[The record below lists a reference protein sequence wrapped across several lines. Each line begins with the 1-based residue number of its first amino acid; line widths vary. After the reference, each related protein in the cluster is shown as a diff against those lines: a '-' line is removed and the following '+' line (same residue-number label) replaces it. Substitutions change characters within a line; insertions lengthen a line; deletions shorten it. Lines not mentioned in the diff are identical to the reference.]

1 LLTAESLLLVARDAR
16 FAAHGVAADLL
27 RWKVAMSAE
36 IISGWRKRKIGGVRA
51 LIFDLD
57 GTLID
62 SKLDLALSVNA
73 ARAHLSLE
81 PLPHEK
87 IYGYVGRGAPM
98 LIRQALGREA
108 GEDDVARALEFFL
121 AYYRQHLLDNTLAYP
136 GVREALDALD
146 GRPMAVLSNKPAG
159 PSQRIL
165 EGLGLAQHFQFIYGG
180 NSFAQKK
187 PDPEGLLAILRDFGV
202 APREAM
208 VVGDSEYDVL
218 TARHAGAWAC
228 GVSYGLGS
236 HQLAHHPPDLL
247 LDNLSELPA
256 CLDGA

>member
-1 LLTAESLLLVARDAR
+1 MQQVWA
-16 FAAHGVAADLL
+16 
-27 RWKVAMSAE
+27 
-36 IISGWRKRKIGGVRA
+36 KRTIGGVRA

-73 ARAHLSLE
+73 ARRHMGLP

-98 LIRQALGREA
+98 LIRQSLGREA
-108 GEDDVARALEFFL
+108 SEDDVARALDFFL
-121 AYYRQHLLDNTLAYP
+121 AYYRQHLLDNTVPYP
-136 GVREALDALD
+136 GVREALDSLD

-159 PSQRIL
+159 PSRRIL
-165 EGLGLAQHFQFIYGG
+165 EGLDLARYFRFIYGG

-187 PDPEGLLAILRDFGV
+187 PDPEGLYAILRDFGA

-236 HQLAHHPPDLL
+236 HQLTHHPPDLL
-247 LDNLSELPA
+247 LDNLRELPA
-256 CLDGA
+256 CLAERR

>member
-1 LLTAESLLLVARDAR
+1 ALA
-16 FAAHGVAADLL
+16 G
-27 RWKVAMSAE
+27 
-36 IISGWRKRKIGGVRA
+36 RA
-51 LIFDLD
+51 L
-57 GTLID
+57 
-62 SKLDLALSVNA
+62 
-73 ARAHLSLE
+73 
-81 PLPHEK
+81 
-87 IYGYVGRGAPM
+87 
-98 LIRQALGREA
+98 
-108 GEDDVARALEFFL
+108 
-121 AYYRQHLLDNTLAYP
+121 
-136 GVREALDALD
+136 
-146 GRPMAVLSNKPAG
+146 AVLSNKPAG

-165 EGLGLAQHFQFIYGG
+165 QGLDMAHYFRFIYGG

-187 PDPEGLLAILRDFGV
+187 PDPAGLLSILNDFGV

-236 HQLAHHPPDLL
+236 AQLAHHPPDLL